1 MKSRQPIIL
10 LFDAGP
16 LVASNKAGVG
26 YYTKR
31 LIESLADQLPENSRL
46 VGHYFNF
53 LGMKSVSGLPCHPSI
68 SYKNSNILPHKALTA
83 ARLLG
88 FQLPVELLFKQ
99 TADAALFPNF
109 LALPSALKIPKV
121 SVIHDTAFLDMP
133 ELVPDQTKRMLSR
146 HLGKSIKRSDQI
158 ITVSE
163 FSKKSI
169 IKHFGVEE
177 SRVLVTPIPPESLH
191 KKITSKRIIDGK
203 YLLFLG
209 TLEPRKN
216 IACLLTAYHSL
227 PAKVR
232 QEYSLVL
239 AGGKGWKDE
248 EILALIDKFRL
259 QGDSIITPGYV
270 SDQDKDSLLKHT
282 AIYVQ
287 PSLYEGFGMPIL
299 EAMSYDIP
307 IVCSDIDVFKEVAG
321 DSVQYFKNNNSVN
334 LTAKLDRLIKD
345 KGLQKL
351 TVEKSRSRLSS
362 LPGWED
368 VADAVIDSIYRQI
381 NK

>member
-1 MKSRQPIIL
+1 M
-10 LFDAGP
+10 
-16 LVASNKAGVG
+16 
-26 YYTKR
+26 
-31 LIESLADQLPENSRL
+31 
-46 VGHYFNF
+46 
-53 LGMKSVSGLPCHPSI
+53 
-68 SYKNSNILPHKALTA
+68 
-83 ARLLG
+83 
-88 FQLPVELLFKQ
+88 
-99 TADAALFPNF
+99 
-109 LALPSALKIPKV
+109 
-121 SVIHDTAFLDMP
+121 
-133 ELVPDQTKRMLSR
+133 
-146 HLGKSIKRSDQI
+146 
-158 ITVSE
+158 
-163 FSKKSI
+163 
-169 IKHFGVEE
+169 
-177 SRVLVTPIPPESLH
+177 
-191 KKITSKRIIDGK
+191 
-203 YLLFLG
+203 
-209 TLEPRKN
+209 
-216 IACLLTAYHSL
+216 
-227 PAKVR
+227 
-232 QEYSLVL
+232 
-239 AGGKGWKDE
+239 
-248 EILALIDKFRL
+248 IDKFRL